1 MAPTKKTDITMEET
15 IDETVVE
22 TVVDAPVSALPAS
35 VPVNKQAPLEAN
47 ARPGRRNGPGGGR
60 ERGGPGQGGR
70 SARRREG
77 GRSEEK
83 PEFDQRI
90 IDIRRVARVMA
101 GGRRFSFSVSIVIGN
116 RKGQVGV
123 GLGKGGDTSLA
134 IAKALRQAK
143 KNLIVV
149 PLTKGNS
156 IPHESQ
162 AKYCA
167 ALVELRPARGR
178 GLVAGSAVRAVLD
191 LAGIND
197 VSAKIFSRSKNKL
210 NNARAAHLALSR
222 LSR

>member
-1 MAPTKKTDITMEET
+1 
-15 IDETVVE
+15 
-22 TVVDAPVSALPAS
+22 
-35 VPVNKQAPLEAN
+35 
-47 ARPGRRNGPGGGR
+47 
-60 ERGGPGQGGR
+60 
-70 SARRREG
+70 
-77 GRSEEK
+77 
-83 PEFDQRI
+83 
-90 IDIRRVARVMA
+90 MA
-101 GGRRFSFSVSIVIGN
+101 GGRRFSFSVAIVIGN

-143 KNLIVV
+143 KNLITV

>member
-1 MAPTKKTDITMEET
+1 MATTDTTEIPMENE
-15 IDETVVE
+15 IIIADEAEEIV
-22 TVVDAPVSALPAS
+22 APVSAPA
-35 VPVNKQAPLEAN
+35 KE
-47 ARPGRRNGPGGGR
+47 ARPARREGRGGGR
-60 ERGGPGQGGR
+60 ERGGPGGR
-70 SARRREG
+70 RGRREG
-77 GRSEEK
+77 ARSEEK

-101 GGRRFSFSVSIVIGN
+101 GGRRFSFSVAIVIGN

-143 KNLIVV
+143 KNLITV

-156 IPHESQ
+156 IPHQSK

>member
-1 MAPTKKTDITMEET
+1 MAITEKINITDQDTT
-15 IDETVVE
+15 NNETV
-22 TVVDAPVSALPAS
+22 TPVSAETVALSPKGPKFEVNTRPARR
-35 VPVNKQAPLEAN
+35 E
-47 ARPGRRNGPGGGR
+47 GRGAGPGG
-60 ERGGPGQGGR
+60 RGAG
-70 SARRREG
+70 RRREG
-77 GRSEEK
+77 GRSEDK

-90 IDIRRVARVMA
+90 VDIRRVARVMA
-101 GGRRFSFSVSIVIGN
+101 GGRRFSFSVAIVIGN

-123 GLGKGGDTSLA
+123 GLGKGGDTALA

-143 KNLIVV
+143 KNLITV

-156 IPHESQ
+156 IPHESG

-178 GLVAGSAVRAVLD
+178 GLVAGSAVRAVLE

-222 LSR
+222 LIP